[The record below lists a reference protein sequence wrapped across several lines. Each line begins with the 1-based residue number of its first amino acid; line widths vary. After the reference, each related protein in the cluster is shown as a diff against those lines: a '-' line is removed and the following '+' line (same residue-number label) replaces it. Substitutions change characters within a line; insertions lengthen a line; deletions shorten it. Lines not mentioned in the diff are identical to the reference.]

1 MTRYD
6 FLESHFSDCSLK
18 IRRLLRDDP
27 DFRELC
33 DDYEDAANAL
43 QFSLSPQGRSEKRAR
58 EYRSLVAELE
68 AEIETALR
76 KEKPSSNCQG

>member
-1 MTRYD
+1 MKRSNH
-6 FLESHFSDCSLK
+6 LAACLPDCSLAF
-18 IRRLLRDDP
+18 RRLLRDDP
-27 DFRELC
+27 AFRELC
-33 DDYEDAANAL
+33 DDYEDAAIAL
-43 QFSLSPQGRSEKRAR
+43 NFSLSPPGRSEKRAR